1 MSILLLHVFYVKILL
16 RRTETTMFFG
26 LDILLQVVG
35 IACISNGETKM
46 ILLVLCKHEICKPQ
60 VHGVV
65 VAFPK

>member
-1 MSILLLHVFYVKILL
+1 
-16 RRTETTMFFG
+16 MFFG

-65 VAFPK
+65 VLVINI